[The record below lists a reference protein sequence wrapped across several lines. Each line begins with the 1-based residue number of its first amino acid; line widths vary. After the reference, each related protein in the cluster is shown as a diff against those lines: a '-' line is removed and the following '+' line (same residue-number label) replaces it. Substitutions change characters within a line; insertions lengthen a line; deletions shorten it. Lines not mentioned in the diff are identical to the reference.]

1 MKLKRVVML
10 LVLILVI
17 IGTTSYGT
25 FDPNYYKPSDVQT
38 WKETPAIEIGSKIV
52 GVVMIIGTIVAVAT
66 LIVLGIKYM
75 IGSVE
80 ERAEYKQTMKPY
92 LIGVFLTFA
101 TCTLLTI
108 IYNIVVGIQV

>member
-10 LVLILVI
+10 ITLIMVI
-17 IGTTSYGT
+17 VSTSCYAT
-25 FDPNYYKPSDVQT
+25 FNPDYYEPSDVQT
-38 WKETPAIEIGSKIV
+38 WKEAPAIELGSRIIGVI
-52 GVVMIIGTIVAVAT
+52 MIIGTIVAVAT
-66 LIVLGIKYM
+66 LMVLGIKYM
-75 IGSVE
+75 LGSVE

>member
-101 TCTLLTI
+101 TCTLLTL
-108 IYNIVVGIQV
+108 IYNIVTGIQV

>member
-10 LVLILVI
+10 IILILAI

-25 FDPNYYKPSDVQT
+25 FNPDYYEPSDVQT

-52 GVVMIIGTIVAVAT
+52 GVVMIIGTIIAVAT
-66 LIVLGIKYM
+66 LMVLGIKYM

-80 ERAEYKQTMKPY
+80 ERAEYKQTMKP
-92 LIGVFLTFA
+92 
-101 TCTLLTI
+101 
-108 IYNIVVGIQV
+108 